1 VPYAY
6 AFGLSGIQW
15 VCVLAL
21 ACYLPFVWRHYR
33 AAPRNAYPAPPH
45 KVNP

>member
-21 ACYLPFVWRHYR
+21 ACYLPFVYR
-33 AAPRNAYPAPPH
+33 QIMESLRS
-45 KVNP
+45 